1 MATEKRSLRAAALA
15 GHRAVTRKVSRLK
28 AANGVEVSGS
38 DYDPRKSPDFIRNA
52 TPSQLKTLV
61 RQQDKFISRETQFVP
76 DAELKPIPQKVFDQV
91 KKAEAKKNEFV
102 QKFYEPFKDIY
113 IAPAGQTVDQRMAMI
128 TPIHEHMGT
137 RTTDSPYKKSD
148 RKSTTLHGEKGAKR
162 LAQHLKDLSTMKH
175 EKESLRNHRIGV
187 MKMLDIV
194 GDIEMQVKV
203 AKLTNK
209 QWAALWK
216 YTKFASMI
224 KSPYSHYNAS
234 ITGDKSLSNSE
245 SVQTDLAVAG
255 EYVDWAGSKDEK
267 GRNVI
272 RGRL

>member
-1 MATEKRSLRAAALA
+1 MASDKSLRNAALA
-15 GHRAVTRKVSRLK
+15 GHRAATRKVSRLK
-28 AANGVEVSGS
+28 AASGVEVSGS
-38 DYDPRKSPDFIRNA
+38 DYDPRRDPAFIRSA
-52 TPSQLKTLV
+52 TPAQLRALV
-61 RQQDKFISRETQFVP
+61 RKQDKFLDRGTQFVP
-76 DAELKPIPQKVFDQV
+76 DADFQPIPKKVWDKV
-91 KKAEAKKNEFV
+91 KKAEQKKNDFV
-102 QKFYEPFKDIY
+102 EKFYEPFKNIM
-113 IAPAGQTVDQRMAMI
+113 IEPAGMTVDQRMAMI
-128 TPIHEHMGT
+128 TPLHPHMGT

-148 RKSTTLHGEKGAKR
+148 RESTTLHGEAGAKK
-162 LAQHLKDLSTMKH
+162 LAKHLNDLATLKH
-175 EKESLRNHRIGV
+175 EKQSLKNHRAGV

-255 EYVDWAGSKDEK
+255 EYVDWAGEKDEK

>member
-1 MATEKRSLRAAALA
+1 MANDNSLRSAALRA
-15 GHRAVTRKVSRLK
+15 HRAATRKVSRLK
-28 AANGVEVSGS
+28 AGSGVEVSGS
-38 DYDPRKSPDFIRNA
+38 DYDPRQTPDFIRSA
-52 TPSQLKTLV
+52 TPAQLRTLV
-61 RQQDKFISRETQFVP
+61 RRLDKFNSRETQFVP
-76 DAELKPIPQKVFDQV
+76 DAEFKPIPRKLFDRV

-102 QKFYEPFKDIY
+102 EKFYEPFKNIM
-113 IAPAGQTVDQRMAMI
+113 IEPAGMTVDQRMAMI
-128 TPIHEHMGT
+128 TPLHPHMGT

-148 RKSTTLHGEKGAKR
+148 RESTTIHGEAGAKKLVKHLND
-162 LAQHLKDLSTMKH
+162 LATMKH
-175 EKESLRNHRIGV
+175 EKQSLKNHRQGV

-203 AKLTNK
+203 AQLTNK

-224 KSPYSHYNAS
+224 KTPYSHYNAS

-255 EYVDWAGSKDEK
+255 EYVDWAGAKDEK
-267 GRNVI
+267 GRNRI

>member
-1 MATEKRSLRAAALA
+1 
-15 GHRAVTRKVSRLK
+15 LK
-28 AANGVEVSGS
+28 AANGVEISGT
-38 DYDPRKSPDFIRNA
+38 DYDPRKTTTFIHDASPK
-52 TPSQLKTLV
+52 QLAAYV
-61 RQQDKFISRETQFVP
+61 RSLNKFNNRDTQFVP
-76 DAELKPIPQKVFDQV
+76 DAEFQPIPKKVWDKV
-91 KKAEAKKNEFV
+91 KAAEEKKNAFV
-102 QKFYEPFKDIY
+102 KKFYEPFKDIV
-113 IAPAGQTVDQRMAMI
+113 IDPAGQTVDQRMAMI

-148 RKSTTLHGEKGAKR
+148 RKSTTLHGESGAKR
-162 LAQHLKDLSTMKH
+162 LTKHLNDMATMKH
-175 EKESLRNHRIGV
+175 QKQSLKNHRTGV

-209 QWAALWK
+209 QWATLWK
-216 YTKFASMI
+216 YTNFATMI
-224 KSPYSHYNAS
+224 KTPYSHYNAS

-245 SVQTDLAVAG
+245 SVQTDLKVAG
-255 EYVDWAGSKDEK
+255 DYVDWAGGKDKK